1 MLKILNVRS
10 DDIVN
15 LIKKQGE
22 NLTSE
27 QLSQPRPSFEVRRK
41 LSGILVKSLL
51 PEVPDVSIRRHESG
65 RPYLTSTTTEFLPHI
80 SISHS
85 GSWIG
90 IVLSA
95 PDQYTTL
102 DLEDMTLPRSHQKIA
117 NNFFTEHEQLFFKE
131 EGLIGFYKIWTAKE
145 ALAKNLDQTIS
156 SLLSVDIGQLL
167 INRPLDT
174 PFNIDYLDHR
184 FTLNQNIPENTQS
197 LMVTLCERH

>member
-1 MLKILNVRS
+1 MLEIINIQS

-22 NLTSE
+22 NLTSG

-41 LSGILVKSLL
+41 LSDILVKSLL
-51 PEVPDVSIRRHESG
+51 PQVPDVSIRRHESG
-65 RPYLTSTTTEFLPHI
+65 RPYLISTTTEFLPHI

-90 IVLSA
+90 IVLSP

-156 SLLSVDIGQLL
+156 SLLSVDIGRLL
-167 INRPLDT
+167 INRPLGT
-174 PFNIDYLDHR
+174 PFELYYCGHH
-184 FTLNQNIPENTQS
+184 FTLTQSIPEKTQS
-197 LMVTLCERH
+197 LMVTLCTRY

>member
-1 MLKILNVRS
+1 MLKVLNIQS
-10 DDIVN
+10 DDIAN
-15 LIKKQGE
+15 LVKKHGAD
-22 NLTSE
+22 LTQD
-27 QLSQPRPSFEVRRK
+27 QLSQSRPSFEVRRK
-41 LSGILVKSLL
+41 LSDILVKSLL
-51 PEVPDVSIRRHESG
+51 PQVPDVSIRRHESG

-90 IVLSA
+90 IVLSP

-156 SLLSVDIGQLL
+156 SLLSVDIGRLL
-167 INRPLDT
+167 INRPLGT
-174 PFNIDYLDHR
+174 PFELYYFGHH
-184 FTLNQNIPENTQS
+184 FTLTQNILEKTQS
-197 LMVTLCERH
+197 LMVTLCTR